1 MATTPVAHHRQLE
14 GTVVSDRMM
23 KTRVVLVERWKR
35 HPKYGK
41 SYRVHRRYKVHD
53 PAESSHV
60 GDRVRFE
67 ECRPISREKRWRL
80 IAKLQADSYKP
91 QASDRGLAA

>member
-1 MATTPVAHHRQLE
+1 MATTPTSRHRQFE
-14 GTVVSDRMM
+14 GTVVSDKMQ

-41 SYRVHRRYKVHD
+41 SYRVHQKYKVHD
-53 PAESSHV
+53 AEEVTHT

-67 ECRPISREKRWRL
+67 ECRPLSKDKRW
-80 IAKLQADSYKP
+80 KLVKVVRP
-91 QASDRGLAA
+91 ET

>member
-1 MATTPVAHHRQLE
+1 MSTTTPVPHHRQLE
-14 GTVVSDRMM
+14 GTVVSDKMQ

-80 IAKLQADSYKP
+80 IAKQQSSRTVE
-91 QASDRGLAA
+91 QQSNEV